1 MSSLLTKHFRFW
13 RDPQTRNM
21 QIEQN
26 FVSVQLC
33 WTKIV
38 SLVHELKHLLIYSSL
53 FQHHILSVHE
63 KRFDFKCELC
73 GKDFTTITRLKM
85 HTANNH
91 SKNNGFCE
99 ICNKSFSTN
108 LKRHKFLVHKEEME
122 HWICEKC
129 PKKHNLFFSEAIFHR
144 HNETKH

>member
-1 MSSLLTKHFRFW
+1 
-13 RDPQTRNM
+13 
-21 QIEQN
+21 
-26 FVSVQLC
+26 
-33 WTKIV
+33 
-38 SLVHELKHLLIYSSL
+38 
-53 FQHHILSVHE
+53 
-63 KRFDFKCELC
+63 
-73 GKDFTTITRLKM
+73 M